1 MTKVTGAV
9 MRKMF
14 GLVALFFGLAV
25 FVPGGPADAI
35 SCPVGSTCSVELTN
49 TNVVELSGID
59 IRVTV
64 DNTGANTVLSY
75 ELISSPLSN
84 TALGLDTFFYDNS
97 TVIDPCPAGF
107 SCNFNGTTAGGGFGD
122 FASHKTSDPA
132 GTGGLTGD
140 PVILTLDGLV
150 TDFDQTAGGGEFAT
164 HIRFAGIPAGTSC
177 SGWVSDGTTSE
188 STSAAGC
195 GGQQRV
201 PEPGS
206 VTLLGLGLTGLAAL
220 YGRRK

>member
-14 GLVALFFGLAV
+14 GAVAFLFGLAV

-49 TNVVELSGID
+49 TNVVELTGID

-64 DNTGANTVLSY
+64 DNTGANTILSY
-75 ELISSPLSN
+75 ELISSPVSN
-84 TALGLDTFFYDNS
+84 TALGLDHFFYDNS
-97 TVIDPCPAGF
+97 TVVDPCPAGF
-107 SCNFNGTTAGGGFGD
+107 TCNSGGTNANGFGS
-122 FASHKTSDPA
+122 FASQATSDPG
-132 GTGGLTGD
+132 GTHGLTGD

-164 HIRFAGIPAGTSC
+164 HIRFAGIPVGTSC
-177 SGWVSDGTTSE
+177 SGWVSDGTASD
-188 STSAAGC
+188 SNSAAGC

-206 VTLLGLGLTGLAAL
+206 LTFLGLGLTGLAAL